1 MPHVLQ
7 NQSTAVRTGVWLFA
21 IGLVFVAADVIWWW
35 TGGEDS
41 PLWLNLLCLLAPIG
55 FAMATWSGLRAGQ
68 AEQRAA
74 LRALTEQ
81 TGPQPR
87 IVD

>member
-1 MPHVLQ
+1 VPQLLQ
-7 NQSTAVRTGVWLFA
+7 NQSTAVRTGVWLFV
-21 IGLVFVAADVIWWW
+21 IGLAFVAADVIWWW

>member
-1 MPHVLQ
+1 MPRLTS
-7 NQSTAVRTGVWLFA
+7 NQPTAVRTGIWLFA
-21 IGLVFVAADVIWWW
+21 IGLAFVAADIIWWW
-35 TGGEDS
+35 AGGEDS

-55 FAMATWSGLRAGQ
+55 FAVATWSGLGAGR

-81 TGPQPR
+81 TGPQRR